1 MKKDKNI
8 EEQLQVMSYDYL
20 NVPLLMLRDTHL
32 EFRIWYLPFDNPQN
46 RQPEKN
52 LNLWLSQAKIL
63 RVELKT

>member
-52 LNLWLSQAKIL
+52 LNL
-63 RVELKT
+63 